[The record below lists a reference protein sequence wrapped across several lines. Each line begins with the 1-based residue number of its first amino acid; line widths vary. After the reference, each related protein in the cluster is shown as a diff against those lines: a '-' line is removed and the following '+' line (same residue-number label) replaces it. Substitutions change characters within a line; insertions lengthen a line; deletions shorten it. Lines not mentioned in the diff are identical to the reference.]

1 MKKKNEIIKNQ
12 ILAHKNKVHKIF
24 SEHYTFDDFYFPKS
38 HVYLYELK
46 QYASFMSLQKWS
58 KVGRGRSLT

>member
-24 SEHYTFDDFYFPKS
+24 SEHYTFMTFIS
-38 HVYLYELK
+38 LK
-46 QYASFMSLQKWS
+46 VMYIYMN
-58 KVGRGRSLT
+58 

>member
-1 MKKKNEIIKNQ
+1 MKKKIEIIKNQ

-38 HVYLYELK
+38 HVYLYELMK
-46 QYASFMSLQKWS
+46 FYVFT
-58 KVGRGRSLT
+58 KVIKGG

>member
-12 ILAHKNKVHKIF
+12 ILAHKNYKVHKIF
-24 SEHYTFDDFYFPKS
+24 SEHCTFDDFYFPKS

-58 KVGRGRSLT
+58 KVGRGEV

>member
-1 MKKKNEIIKNQ
+1 MKKKIEIIKNQ

-38 HVYLYELK
+38 HVYLHELK

-58 KVGRGRSLT
+58 KVGRGEV

>member
-24 SEHYTFDDFYFPKS
+24 SEHYIS
-38 HVYLYELK
+38 LK
-46 QYASFMSLQKWS
+46 VMYIYMN
-58 KVGRGRSLT
+58 

>member
-24 SEHYTFDDFYFPKS
+24 SEHYTFDDFYFPKC

-46 QYASFMSLQKWS
+46 QYASFMSLQK
-58 KVGRGRSLT
+58 